1 MAANVTVSEWVDMF
15 KGVGLDAA
23 ARKDWH
29 RLFEARH
36 PEAHQAFLEWL
47 GLGADEIAQARSDSK

>member
-1 MAANVTVSEWVDMF
+1 MF
-15 KGVGLDAA
+15 QAIGLDEA
-23 ARKDWH
+23 KMHQWH

-47 GLGADEIAQARSDSK
+47 RIQPEEIARIRSKFK